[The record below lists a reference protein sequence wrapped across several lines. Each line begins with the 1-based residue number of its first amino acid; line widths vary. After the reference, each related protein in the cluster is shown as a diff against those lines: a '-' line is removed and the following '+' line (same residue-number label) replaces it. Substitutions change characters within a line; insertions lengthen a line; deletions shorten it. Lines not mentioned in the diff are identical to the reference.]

1 MNEEMIDQSVLAEDL
16 SGKIKYAFYDFF
28 LVKPLDP
35 IKVKK
40 EFSKPVATGKPTTD
54 ENGIEAQDF
63 DKVETEVKE
72 VDSDYRRGVVLK
84 RPLYYEHAIE
94 KEGAGVAEVKIG
106 DIVLFR
112 ETAGLRFDLLKD
124 SRLLR
129 NFDLV
134 GVVDEPLE
142 A

>member
-1 MNEEMIDQSVLAEDL
+1 MGEEKVDQSVLAEDL
-16 SGKIKYAFYDFF
+16 SEKIKYSFLDYF

-40 EFSKPVATGKPTTD
+40 EFSKPVPTGKPTKD
-54 ENGIEAQDF
+54 KDGIEAQDF

-72 VDSDYRRGVVLK
+72 VDSDYRRGIVLK
-84 RPLYYEHAIE
+84 RPLYYDNS
-94 KEGAGVAEVKIG
+94 KEELGAAEIKIG
-106 DIVLFR
+106 DTVIFR
-112 ETAGLRFDLLKD
+112 DTAGLRFDLLKD

-129 NFDLV
+129 SFDIL
-134 GVVDEPLE
+134 GKVD